1 MLKAKKALLLK
12 MCTELCTIYDDWWA
26 QFSTFPPPPSSQAG
40 YHFNIYQVEKHKS
53 FPAWSF
59 QVLHAP
65 WWISPAGKLVD
76 AACRAL
82 PAEGQGSDPLWVKL
96 SHSPAT
102 SVHGAHSRCSCS
114 SRQPS
119 SETTRNSVDLSS
131 WPLSAALP
139 CCNTATASPTPVLPS
154 PTSTASIS

>member
-1 MLKAKKALLLK
+1 MLKANKALLLK
-12 MCTELCTIYDDWWA
+12 MCMELCTIYGDWWA
-26 QFSTFPPPPSSQAG
+26 QCSAFPPPPSSQAG

-59 QVLHAP
+59 QVLHTP

-82 PAEGQGSDPLWVKL
+82 PAQRQGSDPLWVKL

-102 SVHGAHSRCSCS
+102 SVHGAHSRCSCL
-114 SRQPS
+114 SRQPR
-119 SETTRNSVDLSS
+119 SETTRNSQQLAVFS
-131 WPLSAALP
+131 
-139 CCNTATASPTPVLPS
+139 
-154 PTSTASIS
+154 STAMLQHCHCIPHSSTALS